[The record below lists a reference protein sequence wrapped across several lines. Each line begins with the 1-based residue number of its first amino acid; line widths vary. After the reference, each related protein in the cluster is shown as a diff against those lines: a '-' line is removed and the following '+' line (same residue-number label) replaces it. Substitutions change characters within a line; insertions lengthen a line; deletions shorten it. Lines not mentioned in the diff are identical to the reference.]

1 MTELVL
7 VPEPHFSSM
16 DYLCW
21 SGNETKHEHLG
32 NCVYVI
38 TYRIWSSWLTTIGN
52 WGEKNLIYNQI
63 YNQIY
68 NHNTTLHV

>member
-1 MTELVL
+1 MPELVL
-7 VPEPHFSSM
+7 VPEPHFSST

-21 SGNETKHEHLG
+21 SGNETMHEHFG

-38 TYRIWSSWLTTIGN
+38 IYRIWSSWLTTIGN
-52 WGEKNLIYNQI
+52 WGEKI